1 MHSAAVGR
9 LPHWSTPDPHFVSH
23 PASASPSPGRSGPG
37 PSRGFLPVS
46 RFSPWSQRPG
56 RPALVHTPAAAI
68 RRPSIYFLPASVYR
82 VPTGPGS
89 LGTYRRPSIW
99 PGPSPNEP
107 GGPWLSRKQND
118 FNDFRQKEIENRITR
133 DAHLGKVQP
142 GPSAR
147 AVPTSQPHNQT
158 PAAPPDLGRLPHAA
172 APRPFSKPPETRL
185 TCGPAV
191 HAQMRA
197 PREEA
202 GVPG

>member
-133 DAHLGKVQP
+133 DAPGMPTWARCSRDPQP
-142 GPSAR
+142 ELCPPHN
-147 AVPTSQPHNQT
+147 PTTRRQQPHQT
-158 PAAPPDLGRLPHAA
+158 WEDCRTLLPRGRSRSLQ
-172 APRPFSKPPETRL
+172 RPGSH
-185 TCGPAV
+185 V
-191 HAQMRA
+191 AQLCTHR
-197 PREEA
+197 
-202 GVPG
+202 